1 MTCTENEQN
10 AVYCLARH
18 YVAMH
23 KQDFCNETASFFEAC
38 AGCKIINQCI
48 GSRESDAGS
57 KWLYMTQDLLK
68 DFVLCIKFGNPKTSY
83 QKYGLEIPIDH
94 GEEKEART

>member
-1 MTCTENEQN
+1 MAFRAYHSVNEQN

-38 AGCKIINQCI
+38 AGRKITNQCI

-57 KWLYMTQDLLK
+57 KQLEACSVQMGISLNSLMVQLLWRW
-68 DFVLCIKFGNPKTSY
+68 VQE
-83 QKYGLEIPIDH
+83 QK
-94 GEEKEART
+94 EKEART